1 MNITEAAFEFTI
13 EKFQQ
18 TIKRLVI
25 AIVVLVIM
33 FVGIVGG
40 IVYAFIHYE
49 RGYVTELY
57 EVNADEG
64 NANYNYIGKS
74 GDIINGE
81 GDSN

>member
-1 MNITEAAFEFTI
+1 MNISEAAFEFTI

-40 IVYAFIHYE
+40 LVFAFIHYE
-49 RGYVTELY
+49 NQFDVEQYDISTDNGGD
-57 EVNADEG
+57 AM
-64 NANYNYIGKS
+64 YNYIGQDGDINNGKS
-74 GDIINGE
+74 G
-81 GDSN
+81 S